1 MIERRAVRMRG
12 AQPLTIRSHLVT
24 LVAVALVPTLVFAV
38 IVVLR
43 LNRHE
48 HDALERTTAESA
60 HVLLTAVDRELAR
73 SLTALDV
80 LAFSRQLDH
89 GNLHAFYD
97 DAITV
102 LHSHPDWT
110 TISLASP
117 RGGHLL
123 DAMLPYGTT
132 PAPLADPESVRA
144 VAQSRQP
151 LVGSVRRGQLSSKLQ
166 FPVRVP
172 VVRNGAATY
181 VLTAVISTSTI
192 QKLLEEHRLAGE
204 WVGAIVDAKGLVVA
218 RTRAA
223 AQDVGQPAG
232 ALAPT
237 PEMPPRTG
245 WIEGAMVDGKRSYV
259 TYLQSPLSGWTV
271 SLAVPVVLVDGPLR
285 RSLWSVAGA
294 GLLFTLVG
302 AVAALLVGRRIARSL
317 GTLSAAAEALGRGE
331 SPLVPHTS
339 VVEVDQVGGAFA
351 AAAAQRVKAEAE
363 LRDSEARFRV
373 MADEAEA
380 RRREAEVMA
389 RLSRT
394 MNASLDFDT
403 VLQAVADAAKELLA
417 CELTRIA
424 LWDETR
430 EAMVYRYTVGARF
443 SGYANI
449 RLRPGK
455 GLVGMVITTGQP
467 ARTED
472 VFDDPRS
479 NPDYF
484 AMARADG
491 IVSGMVV
498 PIRVRSRVEGVIYF
512 GHRSRRPFS
521 EQDELIGMRLA
532 DHAGVALQNAELY
545 RREQRARAEAETANR
560 SKDEFLAILSHELR
574 TPLQSMLGWV
584 RLLRGGVLDQR
595 ATDKALETLDRNAL
609 AQARIIEDL
618 LDISRIIAGKLQI
631 DLRPLNLMAVID
643 TAVES
648 ARPGATARGLAITT
662 TMDAAAAEV
671 EGDPQ
676 RLQQVLSNLLSNA
689 VKFTPSGGSIEVRLE
704 RHGDRARIVVRD
716 TGAGIP
722 SEVLPYI
729 FDRFRQAD
737 SSGTRVHGGLGLGLA
752 IVRHLVELHHGTVR
766 AESGG
771 AAPGA
776 TFVVELPL
784 LARGADA
791 QRDRAPRAE
800 TGGAAERSLAG
811 LRIVFVDDDADTR
824 AMLAVALRNHGA
836 EVQPVASAAEA
847 MTALAEMPADV
858 LISDISMPGEDGYS
872 LIQKLRAGGDRIRA
886 LALTALARAEDRER
900 ALAAGF
906 QQCLAKPVDPAEL
919 ASIVRALVTDA
930 PSTST
935 HP

>member
-1 MIERRAVRMRG
+1 MRRAQSV
-12 AQPLTIRSHLVT
+12 TIRSHLVT
-24 LVAVALVPTLVFAV
+24 LVAVALVPIVVFAV

-43 LNRHE
+43 LNWHE
-48 HDALERTTAESA
+48 HDALKRATAESA

-102 LHSHPDWT
+102 LRSHPDWR
-110 TISLASP
+110 TISLASA
-117 RGGHLL
+117 RGEHLL
-123 DAMLPYGTT
+123 DATLPIGAK
-132 PAPLADPESVRA
+132 PAPLPEPESVRA
-144 VAQSRQP
+144 VAHSREP
-151 LVGSVRRGQLSSKLQ
+151 AVGSVRPGPRSGALE

-172 VVRNGAATY
+172 VVRGGTTSY
-181 VLTAVISTSTI
+181 VLTAVISASTI
-192 QKLLEEHRLAGE
+192 QKLLEEQRLAAG

-218 RTRAA
+218 RTWAA
-223 AQDVGQPAG
+223 GQGVGQAGG
-232 ALAPT
+232 ALVPTAPMAT
-237 PEMPPRTG
+237 RTG
-245 WIEGAMVDGKRSYV
+245 WIEGVVVDGKRSYV
-259 TYLQSPLSGWTV
+259 TYLKSPLSEWTV
-271 SLAVPVVLVDGPLR
+271 SLAVPAALVDGPLR

-302 AVAALLVGRRIARSL
+302 ALAALLVGRRIARAL
-317 GTLSAAAEALGRGE
+317 GRLSTAAEALGRGE
-331 SPLVPHTS
+331 SPLVPHTA
-339 VVEVDQVGGAFA
+339 VTEVDQVGGAFA
-351 AAAAQRVKAEAE
+351 AAAAQRAQVEGE

-380 RRREAEVMA
+380 RRREAEVIA

-403 VLQAVADAAKELLA
+403 MLQTVAEAAQGLLA
-417 CELTRIA
+417 CEVTRIA

-443 SGYANI
+443 EGYANI
-449 RLRPGK
+449 RLHPGK
-455 GLVGMVITTGQP
+455 GLVGIVIAEGRP
-467 ARTED
+467 ARTDD
-472 VFDDPRS
+472 VFDDPRA

-491 IVSGMVV
+491 LVSGMVV
-498 PIRVRSRVEGVIYF
+498 PIRVRSRVEGVIHF
-512 GHRSRRPFS
+512 GRRSRTPFT
-521 EQDELIGMRLA
+521 EQEELIAMRLA

-545 RREQRARAEAETANR
+545 RRELRARAEAETANR

-595 ATDKALETLDRNAL
+595 AADKALETLDRNAR

-631 DLRPLNLMAVID
+631 DLRPLNLIAVID

-648 ARPGATARGLAITT
+648 ARPGATAKGLAITT
-662 TMDAAAAEV
+662 TTDIAAAEV
-671 EGDPQ
+671 EGDPE
-676 RLQQVLSNLLSNA
+676 RLQQVLSNLLSNSM
-689 VKFTPSGGSIEVRLE
+689 KFTPSGGSVDVRLE
-704 RHGDRARIVVRD
+704 RHDDRARIVVRD

-722 SEVLPYI
+722 GDLLPYI

-737 SSGTRVHGGLGLGLA
+737 SSDTRVHGGLGLGLA

-771 AAPGA
+771 PEEGA
-776 TFVVELPL
+776 TFVIELPL
-784 LARGADA
+784 LARKGED
-791 QRDRAPRAE
+791 QRDQAPHGEPARD
-800 TGGAAERSLAG
+800 TERSLAG

-824 AMLAVALRNHGA
+824 AMLAIALQNHGA
-836 EVQPVASAAEA
+836 EVEPVASAAEA
-847 MTALAEMPADV
+847 MAALADRPADV

-872 LIQKLRAGGDRIRA
+872 LIQKLRAGGDLTRA
-886 LALTALARAEDRER
+886 LALTALARVEDRER

-906 QQCLAKPVDPAEL
+906 QQCLAKPVDPTEL
-919 ASIVRALVTDA
+919 AAIVRALAAAT
-930 PSTST
+930 TSVS
-935 HP
+935 PRA